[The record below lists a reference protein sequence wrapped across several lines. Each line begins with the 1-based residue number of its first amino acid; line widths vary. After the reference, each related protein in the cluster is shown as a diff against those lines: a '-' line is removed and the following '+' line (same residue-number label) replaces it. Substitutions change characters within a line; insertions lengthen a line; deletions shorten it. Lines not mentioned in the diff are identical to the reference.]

1 MGYILLTQLLGQ
13 QVYRAEIANI
23 TDIANIANIVNI
35 ADIVNIAKEAG
46 RQNI

>member
-13 QVYRAEIANI
+13 QVYRVEIANI
-23 TDIANIANIVNI
+23 MDIANI
-35 ADIVNIAKEAG
+35 ADIVNIADIANIATEVG